1 MLGEDRLRQHLA
13 RVGAVPEDHRSNIA
27 RTDARLKW
35 TISPDDHPMS
45 TRREYTLIYD
55 GDCDVCTR
63 TIEQLRRWDVNE
75 VVELLPSQDASVPQR
90 FPQIPRADYDEAMQL
105 VDGRGNV
112 WAGAAAI
119 EQLLTLLPRTGL
131 FRALFRIPGMR
142 RLADHA
148 YRWVARNRYR
158 LGCSQHCAT
167 AR

>member
-13 RVGAVPEDHRSNIA
+13 RLGAVPEDHRSNIA

-63 TIEQLRRWDVNE
+63 TVEQLRRWDVN
-75 VVELLPSQDASVPQR
+75 
-90 FPQIPRADYDEAMQL
+90 YDEAMQL

-158 LGCSQHCAT
+158 VGCSQHCAT